1 MCSELSSFAGPGP
14 AWPIRGFIQVQAHH
28 VESVA
33 LHLLVLGVMGAV
45 QALCQGV
52 DYALEQ
58 RLQVF
63 CACTHFHSG
72 DGSCQGELQEA
83 RGSAAWSL
91 LTIFADACLGYFR
104 DCFAGALKV
113 GSREQRHS
121 QDARGALTFL
131 VHAVTEALQYMCQGR
146 DRNLEQRLEVFR
158 AISLCS
164 FPGGE
169 PGSENSAAE
178 FPDSGPF
185 VMGLSAQCGH
195 EAGVQSLA
203 GANEVVTRSQP
214 VATHSAVGDSWQ
226 TPKRVARPRM
236 IQSFQ
241 IESQPRF
248 FPSHVQ
254 EDQFDSCQVMPD
266 EGGEEVQAQCA
277 RLSQNMTGLH
287 CNSPFAPT
295 CSLMPCVPG
304 QFEGCEQGSVEHADI
319 KICRR
324 RVASAGR
331 GGSTCN
337 GDRKDLQSK
346 CVELDALLAV
356 VPPDCQNICP
366 KIEGSLL
373 ELIEAF
379 DSPSLQ
385 DTVFWRLGEA
395 VCEALLGD
403 PESLVRSRDLCK
415 TVSASACGT
424 DLLPCMATTTQHNL
438 GAESYSD
445 ADPRTM
451 SVTLCAGPVD
461 QHSLPC
467 RQAGQTLPFPCPN
480 WVQACQGDLESQFEQ
495 PLQSGDLHGVIPLIA
510 SSVSD
515 HAATCRAN
523 TQARVT
529 NQPGPFGSAQ
539 SRSTCDAQQAP
550 VGDSAMCPFGSVSD
564 AQHAGK
570 KVPDL
575 RLGFAN
581 VTNFG
586 TEALNWVC
594 SSGLHA
600 VGLSETHLTA
610 EALKAR
616 YATMQAMGWTL
627 IGEPASTGEG
637 YATRG
642 GTAIAVKKCRGA
654 WSKCH
659 FQLDGAG
666 FHSIGIRCSGV
677 ELLIAVV
684 YLRPSEGMHSRT
696 NAAVLGELLA
706 LLRQCPGPWILGGDF
721 NLTEDEI
728 QSTQLVQTMRGRLL
742 PAAGPTTNHG
752 SIIDHVVVSRH
763 LEASASLST
772 SWEVPWRPHCA
783 LLLTLTAAGRGPT
796 VWRLQ
801 QFPKIVAQAEQH
813 PWPTEQSVSGSQQT
827 VCIMGEAPKE
837 HDAASALLCRWS
849 QVLEVYHDQS
859 FVGRGWSINPIFG
872 DIPSARPVA
881 ASLGTHA
888 GWWARVCHIVQRAWR
903 SSSQEHIDELWAWL
917 RDSASRWQ
925 AGGQASFETY
935 LTRVENVFD
944 NLPSST
950 LDDVLQ
956 PLREQVNL
964 AQAAASK
971 QHADSYKKWLH
982 LGMSKGMKPLYRA
995 MAKGEV
1001 GLERPFREVE
1011 PAQRAIAR
1019 RKQWVAIWGDAQ
1031 QPWTGESQLMLHA
1044 KQTEPLQPITGR
1056 MLSASANAKADKAGG
1071 LTGLTFSAVRNLP
1084 DQAYEQL
1091 AVALNEVEASGRIP
1105 IHWRH
1110 HQVCLIPKTEEIE
1123 RPITLT
1129 CITYRLWCSVRYDIV
1144 QKWISEVGANAVWDR
1159 ATPGN
1164 TCLEVGIARLVRA
1177 ETSRCNG
1184 KHRVAVLFDLS
1195 NFYDLV
1201 DFELLEQ
1208 RIIAYG
1214 FPARVAALVVQTY
1227 RAARH
1232 IEAEDI
1238 LSEVIYPRTGMLA
1251 GCPFAVALAKTYLWP
1266 ILQEIHG
1273 MKGVQAL
1280 DSWVDDIGADLEHA
1294 SATVVAQD
1302 AVACFRHAKIL
1313 LESSGLKVSMKKT
1326 GFLTSSKEARRELA
1340 ERRRP
1345 SDPKIH
1351 DTMRDL
1357 GLDCALA
1364 RVRRVKIQKSRMIKA
1379 GKRSQKLGKL
1389 KVGVQSCRIRLFKG
1403 SVVSSA
1409 TWGHQAQGMPPTRV
1423 QVLRRVAASHVGR
1436 LKLGTADIAL
1446 SLASDR
1452 VRDPKADIICQHFQ
1466 VWFQV
1471 FVRWVGDLQ
1480 ILDRAWQQTWT
1491 RLEVQHPWHIVKGP
1505 LAATIAHM
1513 KTLGWTSPAV
1523 HIWRC
1528 PTQVAD
1534 WNLHVPQHRARI
1546 LDAVRKAVDEE
1557 THQRI
1562 SVNVHDPALQH
1573 GIDWTVARK
1582 MLNGWHKNNFHL
1594 RRKALTTGL
1603 QGSLPHAGNGGQ
1615 SMCPLC
1621 KTENTW
1627 KHVVFECKWF
1637 EDKNC
1642 DIPPCVQAGLNTG
1655 HDRGFWERG
1664 LVAKLSCPARHSKP
1678 VITGEWLQKDRL
1690 SDVVLATDASGGPH
1704 TKDPRLRKVAV
1715 AIVAFRWVNQSLQQ
1729 VASICCE
1736 LPGSQ
1741 TVFRGELFA
1750 VAVAAQRTTG
1760 LCDVTLD
1767 CQSVA
1772 KRLKAGKKGGKHE
1785 DIWHTIADED
1795 GFQRLRPFW
1804 IRSHLQPEQFDKVF
1818 GFESRWRFNIN
1829 QTADALCGKFAH
1841 GLVDANFVDKL
1852 RKQDTVAEQ
1861 VLCCLASRVETI
1873 LSAKSPN
1880 QHPTITKGIK
1890 HGQVTQ
1896 ECDISAMNGTARPL
1910 PGVQRTCKKKIGAN
1924 VGHGH
1929 TQTRD
1934 EWFTSLVNEGGLS
1947 KHEWAWKG
1955 PDLVC
1960 NRCGWKLLHAKN
1972 RKFLVERENTPC
1984 GADGPAKFA
1993 GVHAS
1998 HDMQLQGQL
2007 WLCVQCGGA
2016 YSVHGASSAK
2026 LKSSCTTRRD
2036 SRSKVQ
2042 GAKVVGAKQSLV
2054 SFFGSARKAEDQPPD
2069 KGQDAPAL
2077 DEPSG

>member
-1 MCSELSSFAGPGP
+1 MLLS
-14 AWPIRGFIQVQAHH
+14 
-28 VESVA
+28 
-33 LHLLVLGVMGAV
+33 L
-45 QALCQGV
+45 
-52 DYALEQ
+52 
-58 RLQVF
+58 
-63 CACTHFHSG
+63 
-72 DGSCQGELQEA
+72 GSCLHSSGSVQGLGFWEVISIWLRMKSRALSWCRPCEVGSSLQ
-83 RGSAAWSL
+83 RGPR
-91 LTIFADACLGYFR
+91 LTI
-104 DCFAGALKV
+104 
-113 GSREQRHS
+113 
-121 QDARGALTFL
+121 
-131 VHAVTEALQYMCQGR
+131 
-146 DRNLEQRLEVFR
+146 
-158 AISLCS
+158 
-164 FPGGE
+164 
-169 PGSENSAAE
+169 
-178 FPDSGPF
+178 
-185 VMGLSAQCGH
+185 
-195 EAGVQSLA
+195 
-203 GANEVVTRSQP
+203 
-214 VATHSAVGDSWQ
+214 
-226 TPKRVARPRM
+226 
-236 IQSFQ
+236 
-241 IESQPRF
+241 
-248 FPSHVQ
+248 
-254 EDQFDSCQVMPD
+254 
-266 EGGEEVQAQCA
+266 
-277 RLSQNMTGLH
+277 
-287 CNSPFAPT
+287 
-295 CSLMPCVPG
+295 
-304 QFEGCEQGSVEHADI
+304 
-319 KICRR
+319 
-324 RVASAGR
+324 
-331 GGSTCN
+331 
-337 GDRKDLQSK
+337 
-346 CVELDALLAV
+346 
-356 VPPDCQNICP
+356 
-366 KIEGSLL
+366 
-373 ELIEAF
+373 
-379 DSPSLQ
+379 
-385 DTVFWRLGEA
+385 
-395 VCEALLGD
+395 
-403 PESLVRSRDLCK
+403 
-415 TVSASACGT
+415 
-424 DLLPCMATTTQHNL
+424 
-438 GAESYSD
+438 
-445 ADPRTM
+445 
-451 SVTLCAGPVD
+451 
-461 QHSLPC
+461 
-467 RQAGQTLPFPCPN
+467 
-480 WVQACQGDLESQFEQ
+480 
-495 PLQSGDLHGVIPLIA
+495 
-510 SSVSD
+510 
-515 HAATCRAN
+515 
-523 TQARVT
+523 
-529 NQPGPFGSAQ
+529 
-539 SRSTCDAQQAP
+539 
-550 VGDSAMCPFGSVSD
+550 
-564 AQHAGK
+564 
-570 KVPDL
+570 
-575 RLGFAN
+575 
-581 VTNFG
+581 
-586 TEALNWVC
+586 
-594 SSGLHA
+594 
-600 VGLSETHLTA
+600 
-610 EALKAR
+610 
-616 YATMQAMGWTL
+616 
-627 IGEPASTGEG
+627 
-637 YATRG
+637 
-642 GTAIAVKKCRGA
+642 
-654 WSKCH
+654 
-659 FQLDGAG
+659 
-666 FHSIGIRCSGV
+666 
-677 ELLIAVV
+677 
-684 YLRPSEGMHSRT
+684 
-696 NAAVLGELLA
+696 
-706 LLRQCPGPWILGGDF
+706 
-721 NLTEDEI
+721 
-728 QSTQLVQTMRGRLL
+728 
-742 PAAGPTTNHG
+742 
-752 SIIDHVVVSRH
+752 
-763 LEASASLST
+763 
-772 SWEVPWRPHCA
+772 
-783 LLLTLTAAGRGPT
+783 
-796 VWRLQ
+796 
-801 QFPKIVAQAEQH
+801 
-813 PWPTEQSVSGSQQT
+813 
-827 VCIMGEAPKE
+827 
-837 HDAASALLCRWS
+837 
-849 QVLEVYHDQS
+849 
-859 FVGRGWSINPIFG
+859 
-872 DIPSARPVA
+872 
-881 ASLGTHA
+881 
-888 GWWARVCHIVQRAWR
+888 
-903 SSSQEHIDELWAWL
+903 
-917 RDSASRWQ
+917 
-925 AGGQASFETY
+925 
-935 LTRVENVFD
+935 
-944 NLPSST
+944 
-950 LDDVLQ
+950 
-956 PLREQVNL
+956 
-964 AQAAASK
+964 
-971 QHADSYKKWLH
+971 
-982 LGMSKGMKPLYRA
+982 
-995 MAKGEV
+995 
-1001 GLERPFREVE
+1001 
-1011 PAQRAIAR
+1011 
-1019 RKQWVAIWGDAQ
+1019 
-1031 QPWTGESQLMLHA
+1031 
-1044 KQTEPLQPITGR
+1044 
-1056 MLSASANAKADKAGG
+1056 AKADKAGG

-1091 AVALNEVEASGRIP
+1091 AIALNEVEASGRIP

-1110 HQVCLIPKTEEIE
+1110 HQVCMIPKNEEIE

-1129 CITYRLWCSVRYDIV
+1129 CITYRLWCSVRYDVV
-1144 QKWISEVGANAVWDR
+1144 QKWISEVGINAVWDR

-1201 DFELLEQ
+1201 DFELLEE
-1208 RIIAYG
+1208 RIITYG

-1280 DSWVDDIGADLEHA
+1280 DSWVDDIGADLEHV

-1528 PTQVAD
+1528 PTQVAE

-1546 LDAVRKAVDEE
+1546 LDAVRQAVDEE

-1562 SVNVHDPALQH
+1562 SANVRDPALQH

-1582 MLNGWHKNNFHL
+1582 LLNGWHKGNFHM
-1594 RRKALTTGL
+1594 RRKALNTGL

-1615 SMCPLC
+1615 SLCPLC
-1621 KTENTW
+1621 KTANTW

-1637 EDKNC
+1637 EDKSC

-1655 HDRGFWERG
+1655 RDQGFWERG
-1664 LVAKLSCPARHSKP
+1664 LVAKLSYPARHSKP
-1678 VITGEWLQKDRL
+1678 VITGEWLQNDRL

-1785 DIWHTIADED
+1785 DIWHTITEED

-1804 IRSHLQPEQFDKVF
+1804 IRSHLKPEQFDAVF

-1829 QTADALCGKFAH
+1829 QTADTLCGKFAH
-1841 GLVDANFVDKL
+1841 ELVDATFVDKL

-1890 HGQVTQ
+1890 HGPVTQ
-1896 ECDISAMNGTARPL
+1896 ECDTSAMTGTAKPL

-1960 NRCGWKLLHAKN
+1960 KRCGWKLLHAKN

-1984 GADGPAKFA
+1984 GADGPVKFA
-1993 GVHAS
+1993 GVHVS

-2036 SRSKVQ
+2036 ARSKVQ
-2042 GAKVVGAKQSLV
+2042 GAKVVETKQSLV
-2054 SFFGSARKAEDQPPD
+2054 SFFGSGKKGWRPAAWQGARRPCAWRTLWVKVRGKKNSARSLFAREHFLSSILLNWVHCFLSARSLFVRAHFLSSILLNWVHGFLSV
-2069 KGQDAPAL
+2069 KSL
-2077 DEPSG
+2077 FVR